1 MTIVYMMSIG
11 LIFLQYEAFRR
22 AIVCVCVCVSACV
35 RACVRACV
43 CVCYQVATPT
53 FVTTELLSVDISA
66 CSSSRKDQEK
76 QEHMHRVQNALVS
89 SKGVGEREGRERE
102 KRGEGE
108 REESGGEGER
118 EESGGEGEG
127 EERGGRGRGTVRRR
141 GGRGR
146 RKRRGKGGRKA
157 VLIQTQ
163 RRGSGNI
170 LTKFLGL
177 LVSS

>member
-1 MTIVYMMSIG
+1 MC
-11 LIFLQYEAFRR
+11 
-22 AIVCVCVCVSACV
+22 VCVCVCV
-35 RACVRACV
+35 CV
-43 CVCYQVATPT
+43 CDQVATPT

-118 EESGGEGEG
+118 EESGGEGEREESGGEGEG